1 MRPKIVEPIVE
12 TVLALLLCGIL
23 IGPGIVILQGFKWL
37 QLGRWIAVPVSS
49 VLIEFDI
56 PYPDTKWSGIQ
67 KIMDCVLDL
76 PLSLTFFFLSFA
88 LYGSVLFAYEGSNER
103 KRSAAK

>member
-1 MRPKIVEPIVE
+1 MRPKIVEPIAE

-23 IGPGIVILQGFKWL
+23 IGPGIVIWQGFKWL

-49 VLIEFDI
+49 ALIEFNI
-56 PYPDTKWSGIQ
+56 SYPDSNWPDIQ
-67 KIMDCVLDL
+67 KIMELVLDF
-76 PLSLTFFFLSFA
+76 PLSLTCFFLSFA
-88 LYGSVLFAYEGSNER
+88 LYGSVLLAYEGSNER

>member
-23 IGPGIVILQGFKWL
+23 IGPGIIIWQGFKWL
-37 QLGRWIAVPVSS
+37 QLGQWISIPVSS

-67 KIMDCVLDL
+67 TIMEWILDF
-76 PLSLTFFFLSFA
+76 PLSLTFFFLSLA
-88 LYGSVLFAYEGSNER
+88 LYGSVLLAYEGSNER
-103 KRSAAK
+103 KRSASK